1 MSAKVKR
8 VTGTGA
14 RTKPAL
20 TDGVVGDRG
29 YDIVNAA
36 RLLQLLAVSDIAEG
50 SHVPLP
56 VQSLFQQVRYLG
68 KQIEAHAQG
77 IVTAADDA
85 EALASRGAS

>member
-8 VTGTGA
+8 ATGTGA
-14 RTKPAL
+14 RTKAVL
-20 TDGVVGDRG
+20 TDGAISDRG

-77 IVTAADDA
+77 IVAAADKG
-85 EALASRGAS
+85 GAQ